1 MIYKVKLRISYVEK
15 EFAFNSMSIASEFI
29 RTLICHEAGG
39 DRMEIS
45 IYGEKGENDEKEVI
59 DR

>member
-1 MIYKVKLRISYVEK
+1 MIYKVKLKISYIEK
-15 EFAFNSMSIASEFI
+15 EFVFNAMSNASEFI

-45 IYGEKGENDEKEVI
+45 IYGEEEKDEKEVI